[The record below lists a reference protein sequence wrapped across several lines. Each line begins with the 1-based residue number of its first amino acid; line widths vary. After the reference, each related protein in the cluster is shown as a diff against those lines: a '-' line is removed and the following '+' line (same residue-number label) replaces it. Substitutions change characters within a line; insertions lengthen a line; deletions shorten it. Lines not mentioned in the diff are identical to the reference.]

1 MELKKSYWKTDG
13 DNINLSVPFVKVDK
27 ERRMVSG
34 FATLD
39 NVDKQGDLVDTE
51 ASLNAFKRFRG
62 NIREMHQPI
71 AVGKVVSFKQ
81 HEFYDAKTKKNYSGV
96 FVDVY
101 VSKGAQD
108 TWEKVLDGTLS
119 GFSIGGNINK
129 SDTVMEHDDYSGP
142 VRLIKEYDL
151 VELSL
156 VDNPANQLA
165 NVFSIQKSDIG
176 FTVTGMATEVKASNV
191 FYCKKDEVAVTAD
204 SESNSCSVC
213 DSPMDN
219 IGWVEQGSSTKF
231 EDVEEVVDRYL
242 NKVNKSNELENI
254 TGKGGNKVDE
264 LGNEVTEEVVEAPET
279 EVEEA
284 PAAETVEAPEAAE
297 EIQKSDEVE
306 ETPAVEEVVAEEPA
320 AEEVVAEVAEE
331 AADADFEKMLEG
343 IKSYIEDTIAKSDTP
358 GVEQIIAEMEG
369 RIGKMMDEKHGEM
382 SKAVDG
388 MKGELES
395 MKARMDAYEASTAVK
410 KSNDSAFESM
420 ETVRKSESIWKGHF
434 LGVQDL

>member
-39 NVDKQGDLVDTE
+39 NVDKQGDVVDTQ
-51 ASLNAFKRFRG
+51 ASLDAFKRFRG

-81 HEFYDAKTKKNYSGV
+81 HDFYDAKTKKNYSGV

-129 SDTVMEHDDYSGP
+129 SDTAMDHEDYSGP

-176 FTVTGMATEVKASNV
+176 FTVTGIATEVKASNV
-191 FYCKKDEVAVTAD
+191 FYCPSDEVAVTSD
-204 SESNSCSVC
+204 SESNKCSVC
-213 DSPMDN
+213 DSTMEN
-219 IGWVEQGSSTKF
+219 IGWVEQGSDTKF

-242 NKVNKSNELENI
+242 GKVNKSNELENI

-264 LGNEVTEEVVEAPET
+264 LNNEVVEEVAEAPAEEVVE
-279 EVEEA
+279 VESAEA
-284 PAAETVEAPEAAE
+284 PAEVAE
-297 EIQKSDEVE
+297 EIQKSDEVSDE
-306 ETPAVEEVVAEEPA
+306 EPAVEEVVAEEP
-320 AEEVVAEVAEE
+320 VAEVAEE
-331 AADADFEKMLEG
+331 AAADEDFEKMLEG
-343 IKSYIEDTIAKSDTP
+343 IKSYIEDTIAKSQDTP

-382 SKAVDG
+382 SKAVEG

-395 MKARMDAYEASTAVK
+395 IKSRMDSYEASTAVK
-410 KSNDSAFESM
+410 KSNDSAFESV